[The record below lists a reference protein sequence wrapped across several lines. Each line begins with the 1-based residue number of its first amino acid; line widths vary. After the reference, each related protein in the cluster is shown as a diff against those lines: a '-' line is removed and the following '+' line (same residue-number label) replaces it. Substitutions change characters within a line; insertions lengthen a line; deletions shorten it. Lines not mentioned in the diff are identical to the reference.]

1 MKKILLLVSLTFAL
15 ILSSCSSDRDN
26 AEIKEEYPVNK
37 EIPAE
42 LKGTWKI
49 NHISEASD
57 PSYDFGNFVGAFV
70 NIKTDNTVEYYDGN
84 NTIEKKFTMP
94 VEEVSGST
102 IENGG
107 TVTFSAY
114 YGRQKIACKKSS
126 KYSGQVEFTIIY
138 ASDSSYKNMILTGSK
153 Q

>member
-1 MKKILLLVSLTFAL
+1 MKNILLLISFTFAL
-15 ILSSCSSDRDN
+15 TLYSCSSDRDN
-26 AEIKEEYPVNK
+26 IDVKEEWPVNK
-37 EIPAE
+37 EVPAE
-42 LKGTWKI
+42 LIGTWKI

-70 NIKTDNTVEYYDGN
+70 NIKNNTVEYYDGN

-138 ASDSSYKNMILTGSK
+138 ASDSSYKNMILTGTK